1 MKKEQLWPYFFNMF
15 SNQDQFVVYQAS
27 RIIAKLACWSA
38 ERMPSSDLSYYL
50 AWLKEQL
57 KPQVSSVFFRSL
69 VLNKEMMNRVMN
81 ICKVYVEVYKWCYA
95 LNNIAKHSLLS
106 MAFQGTIH
114 VLPNSFHSLHCSI
127 MQVLNN
133 GAVGFQVQ
141 YQLVFCLWVLTFD
154 PNIATIM
161 SK

>member
-81 ICKVYVEVYKWCYA
+81 ICKVYVEVYK
-95 LNNIAKHSLLS
+95 
-106 MAFQGTIH
+106 
-114 VLPNSFHSLHCSI
+114 
-127 MQVLNN
+127 
-133 GAVGFQVQ
+133 
-141 YQLVFCLWVLTFD
+141 
-154 PNIATIM
+154 
-161 SK
+161 